1 MRPILIGAA
10 LAVMFAPLAQAGE
23 PPVKTVAKLDAKDP
37 KYDTEACKAVRAKAI
52 DYEEPGLMKKVIG
65 VGGNALVPFA
75 GTAASTAM
83 GMREGGK
90 QTKLSKAV
98 AVACVSDP
106 LNEETPFLAAPKA
119 RPIPV
124 VAAAAAPRP
133 SIVMVDAAP
142 ANVTT
147 AVAAS
152 APPSFIVVVDAA
164 PAGVAPAMAAD
175 AAATETVAANR

>member
-1 MRPILIGAA
+1 MRSILIGAA
-10 LAVMFAPLAQAGE
+10 LALTFAPLAQAGE

-83 GMREGGK
+83 GMREGSK

-119 RPIPV
+119 KPIPV
-124 VAAAAAPRP
+124 VAAAAAGP
-133 SIVMVDAAP
+133 SSVVTVDAAP
-142 ANVTT
+142 AKTT
-147 AVAAS
+147 AVA
-152 APPSFIVVVDAA
+152 V
-164 PAGVAPAMAAD
+164 D
-175 AAATETVAANR
+175 AAATATVAITR